1 MFHMNPNI
9 FETAYI
15 ITRIR
20 GLSSTPA
27 WAPVHTK
34 PVNML
39 TETAYFW
46 NRSRSRVVWDPVDTN
61 PGKSLWGLN
70 MFRQI
75 RMDEAFILVALKVKQ
90 IPKLIALPLSDTQVG
105 TKTNKQ
111 TNKKKTKLYYL

>member
-39 TETAYFW
+39 TETAYF
-46 NRSRSRVVWDPVDTN
+46 
-61 PGKSLWGLN
+61 
-70 MFRQI
+70 
-75 RMDEAFILVALKVKQ
+75 
-90 IPKLIALPLSDTQVG
+90 
-105 TKTNKQ
+105 
-111 TNKKKTKLYYL
+111 